1 MVFRILIPS
10 ERRLCDRVFDGL
22 APFGDLAFVAAVL
35 HKPCSSYHSAMLSL
49 PQPRSGRLFRVVDMY
64 EAVRDLLPDLD
75 PVFADPYSAALRA
88 EVTAVCNTLGLSI
101 KGIFMELENLIA
113 VILLELQPKVE
124 AYIPSLG
131 MS

>member
-1 MVFRILIPS
+1 
-10 ERRLCDRVFDGL
+10 
-22 APFGDLAFVAAVL
+22 
-35 HKPCSSYHSAMLSL
+35 
-49 PQPRSGRLFRVVDMY
+49 MY

-131 MS
+131 MSELSPCCLWVATDIGRGDGR